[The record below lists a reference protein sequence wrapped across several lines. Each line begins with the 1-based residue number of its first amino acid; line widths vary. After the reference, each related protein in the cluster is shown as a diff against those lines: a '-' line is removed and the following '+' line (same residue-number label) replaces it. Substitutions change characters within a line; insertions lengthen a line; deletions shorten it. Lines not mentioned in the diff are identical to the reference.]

1 MMFWILAMVAV
12 LALGGVAA
20 VAAGRGEPMRE
31 QGPDRAGRLPTAGP
45 ITARD
50 LSEVRFST
58 VVRGYS
64 MREVDE
70 LLQRL
75 QQQLAAQ
82 HEEPP
87 LRAEPPGSEAAEQG
101 AREPTDEA

>member
-1 MMFWILAMVAV
+1 MMPWILAMVAV

-31 QGPDRAGRLPTAGP
+31 QGPDRAGRLPTPGP

-75 QQQLAAQ
+75 QRQLSEQYAGPAS
-82 HEEPP
+82 E
-87 LRAEPPGSEAAEQG
+87 ATPPGAETTEQG
-101 AREPTDEA
+101 VHGAPVEE